1 MKFQEETIEEFNFN
15 CDTNLKKSMCF
26 DEAVENIEKAN
37 NNYFYVSMDKKD
49 VIEAIENEKE
59 VASLLDLNKVFIK
72 ELGIYI
78 ALQP

>member
-1 MKFQEETIEEFNFN
+1 MEFREETIEEFNLN
-15 CDTNLKKSMCF
+15 CDTNLKESMCF
-26 DEAVENIEKAN
+26 DEAIENIEKAN

-59 VASLLDLNKVFIK
+59 VASQLDLDKVFIK

-78 ALQP
+78 ALQA